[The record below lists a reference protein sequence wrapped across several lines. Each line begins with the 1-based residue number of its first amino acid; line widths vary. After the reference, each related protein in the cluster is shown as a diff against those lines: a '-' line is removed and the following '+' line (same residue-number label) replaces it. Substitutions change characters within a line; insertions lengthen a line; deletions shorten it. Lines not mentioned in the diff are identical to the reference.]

1 MERYFKRKSVSNE
14 TPLVREANNDD
25 IGMDYSKKNRVE
37 FNVDELQADP
47 GIRKKIS
54 EYHPNFR
61 DEIRRAY
68 LQKGPCQPRE
78 HDFPQK
84 KIGQVYRRFVP
95 EWFDEYKS
103 WLEYSIEKDAA
114 FCLYCYL
121 FRP

>member
-1 MERYFKRKSVSNE
+1 MERYFKRKNVSNE
-14 TPLVREANNDD
+14 PSFAREATNDD
-25 IGMDYSKKNRVE
+25 IGIDHSKKNRVK

-47 GIRKKIS
+47 GLRKKIS

-68 LQKGPCQPRE
+68 LQKGPCQLRE
-78 HDFPQK
+78 HDFSQK
-84 KIGQVYRRFVP
+84 KFGQVHRIFVS

-114 FCLYCYL
+114 FCLYCL
-121 FRP
+121 PI